1 MNKRKKEK
9 TKREFVR
16 FFLFLF
22 IYMYISNWNKIFYT
36 LPYLVSTT
44 LYAQYQI
51 IRNHFYVNI
60 GVI

>member
-1 MNKRKKEK
+1 MKKGKNEHD
-9 TKREFVR
+9 FVH

-36 LPYLVSTT
+36 LSYLVSTT

-60 GVI
+60 GVYSI